1 MFKVSLRLMNLIRL
15 LNLYRRISIALFFLF
30 FFFNF
35 SIIPCSKWANLM
47 RLNISDAS
55 IRFDGHLLCG
65 TQWFLSL
72 LCYIY
77 QLKNQCSPSHC
88 SAGNG
93 KLRVHD
99 VDSGSPTTEQNLENV
114 FQLIHR
120 INFIFG
126 NTHDAH
132 TDDDIQH

>member
-1 MFKVSLRLMNLIRL
+1 MGQFDEIKYLRCINSFRW
-15 LNLYRRISIALFFLF
+15 S
-30 FFFNF
+30 
-35 SIIPCSKWANLM
+35 
-47 RLNISDAS
+47 
-55 IRFDGHLLCG
+55 FDV
-65 TQWFLSL
+65 WYSMLSL
-72 LCYIY
+72 AIVLYIY
-77 QLKNQCSPSHC
+77 QLKNQCSTSHC

-93 KLRVHD
+93 KLRVH
-99 VDSGSPTTEQNLENV
+99 DSGSPTTEQNLENV